1 MRRRGRKPSKNPSQQ
16 RQQPHRKPQRGSGQR
31 RDAGA
36 AGSAG
41 ALEGRLENHGTFGFV
56 VLDPGQG
63 EDVYVKG
70 PSLRLAGTGDR
81 VRVRLGRGG
90 GRREGDIVA
99 VVSRS
104 RSTAVGVLRRAA
116 AGWVLAPR
124 EGEPLAVESFSPGAV
139 AVEGSVAVARVTRWP
154 TETTPGLGVVVEVL
168 GAPDAPRVRVTSALR
183 ERELPEAFPPE
194 AEAEAKAFGGA
205 VAREALA
212 GRRTL
217 FHLPVCTIDGADA
230 KDFDDAVSLEP
241 AGAGRWRL
249 GVHIADVSYYVRPG
263 GALDQEA
270 YRRATSVYL
279 PDRVV
284 PMLPHA
290 LSSNLCSLMPDVERL
305 TLSTFITLDEQG
317 RVYGTEEAETAIR
330 SARRFTYEEV
340 DEVLKGKAVPNV
352 PEALHAAVM
361 TMGRLQQA
369 LSAARIARGALDF
382 DMPEYRVVTDA
393 RGVPVDLERRDRLQS
408 HRLIEEFMILANEA
422 VARRLIGANRPAL
435 HRVHPVPDPQKLAM
449 LSRDLAKLG
458 VKVQPPK
465 DARGLQ
471 AILRLAGRHPSGD
484 AITVLCVRSLKQAAY
499 SHEPAPHYG
508 LASKAYC
515 HFTSPIRRYPDLIVH
530 RALRH
535 VLGRGVG
542 AAPAPGYVATAGPH
556 CSERE
561 RLAAEAERHA
571 VNALRAEL
579 LAKRAGQVLDAVVT
593 RVEAYGA
600 FVELAG
606 TGGSGLV
613 RGLRAQ
619 LGSRVRVLIEGADPD
634 MGRVALRL
642 AR

>member
-1 MRRRGRKPSKNPSQQ
+1 MRRPRRKGFKSP
-16 RQQPHRKPQRGSGQR
+16 PHQKQTRTQKH
-31 RDAGA
+31 
-36 AGSAG
+36 SAPG
-41 ALEGRLENHGTFGFV
+41 VEGRLENHGTFGFV
-56 VLDPGQG
+56 VCDPGQG
-63 EDVYVKG
+63 EDIYVKG
-70 PSLRLAGTGDR
+70 ASLRLASSGDR

-90 GRREGDIVA
+90 GRREGEIVA
-99 VVSRS
+99 VVTRS
-104 RSTAVGVLRRAA
+104 RTTMVGVLRRAGG
-116 AGWVLAPR
+116 GWVLAPR
-124 EGEPLAVESFSPGAV
+124 EGEPLAVESFKKEAV
-139 AVEGSVAVARVTRWP
+139 AREGSVAVARVTRWP
-154 TETTPGLGVVVEVL
+154 TETVSGAGVVEEVL
-168 GAPDAPRVRVTSALR
+168 GAPDAPRVRVTTALR

-194 AEAEAKAFGGA
+194 AEAEAKAFGSS
-205 VAREALA
+205 VPREALA
-212 GRRTL
+212 GRMTL

-230 KDFDDAVSLEP
+230 KDFDDAVSLE
-241 AGAGRWRL
+241 ALGGGRWKL

-263 GALDQEA
+263 GALDKEA

-317 RVYGTEEAETAIR
+317 RVHETEEAETVIR

-340 DEVLKGKAVPNV
+340 DEVLRGKPVPNV
-352 PEALHAAVM
+352 SEALHAAVM
-361 TMGRLQQA
+361 TMGRLQVA
-369 LSAARIARGALDF
+369 LTTARITRGALDF

-393 RGVPVDLERRDRLQS
+393 QGVPTNLERRDRLPS

-422 VARRLIGANRPAL
+422 VARRLIAARRPAL
-435 HRVHPVPDPQKLAM
+435 HRVHPIPDPQKLAM

-471 AILRLAGRHPSGD
+471 DILRLAGRHPSGD

-535 VLGRGVG
+535 VLGKGVG

-579 LAKRAGQVLDAVVT
+579 LAKRAGEVLDAVVT

-613 RGLRAQ
+613 RGLRAA
-619 LGSRVRVLIEGADPD
+619 LGARVRVLIEGADPD

>member
-1 MRRRGRKPSKNPSQQ
+1 M
-16 RQQPHRKPQRGSGQR
+16 
-31 RDAGA
+31 
-36 AGSAG
+36 
-41 ALEGRLENHGTFGFV
+41 
-56 VLDPGQG
+56 
-63 EDVYVKG
+63 KG
-70 PSLRLAGTGDR
+70 PSLRLAASGDR

-90 GRREGDIVA
+90 GRREGEIVA
-99 VVSRS
+99 VLERA
-104 RSTAVGVLRRAA
+104 RTTAVGVLRRT
-116 AGWVLAPR
+116 GGRWLVSPR
-124 EGEPLAVESFSPGAV
+124 DGEPVSVERFERGVEPR
-139 AVEGSVAVARVTRWP
+139 EGSVAVARVTSWP
-154 TETTPGLGVVVEVL
+154 TESAPGSGVVVEVL
-168 GAPDAPRVRVTSALR
+168 GAPDAPRVRVTAALR
-183 ERELPEAFPPE
+183 ERELPEAFPEE
-194 AEAEAKAFGGA
+194 AEREAAAFGTS
-205 VAREALA
+205 VPREALA

-230 KDFDDAVSLEP
+230 KDFDDAVSLE
-241 AGAGRWRL
+241 AVGGGRWRL

-263 GALDQEA
+263 GALDREA

-290 LSSNLCSLMPDVERL
+290 LSDNLCSLMPGVERL
-305 TLSTFITLDEQG
+305 TLSTFITLDESG
-317 RVYGTEEAETAIR
+317 RVHGTEEAETVIR
-330 SARRFTYEEV
+330 SSRRFTYEEV
-340 DEVLKGKAVPNV
+340 DSLLKGQAVPDV
-352 PEALHAAVM
+352 PDALKSAVRA
-361 TMGRLQQA
+361 MGRLQQA
-369 LSAARIARGALDF
+369 FTAARIARGGLDF

-393 RGVPVDLERRDRLQS
+393 RGVPVDLERRERLQS

-422 VARRLIGANRPAL
+422 VARRLIAARRPAL
-435 HRVHPVPDPQKLAM
+435 HRVHPVPDPEKLAM

-458 VKVQPPK
+458 VKVHPPK
-465 DARGLQ
+465 DAKGLQ

-484 AITVLCVRSLKQAAY
+484 AITVLCVRSLKQAQY

-515 HFTSPIRRYPDLIVH
+515 HFTSPIRRYPDLVVH

-542 AAPAPGYVATAGPH
+542 AAPAAGWLAQAGPH

-561 RLAAEAERHA
+561 RLAAEAERHS

-579 LAKRAGQVLDAVVT
+579 LAKRTGQVLEAVVT
-593 RVEAYGA
+593 RVESYGA

-613 RGLRAQ
+613 RGLRAR
-619 LGSRVRVLIEGADPD
+619 LGEKVRVLIEGADPD
-634 MGRVALRL
+634 QGRVALRV